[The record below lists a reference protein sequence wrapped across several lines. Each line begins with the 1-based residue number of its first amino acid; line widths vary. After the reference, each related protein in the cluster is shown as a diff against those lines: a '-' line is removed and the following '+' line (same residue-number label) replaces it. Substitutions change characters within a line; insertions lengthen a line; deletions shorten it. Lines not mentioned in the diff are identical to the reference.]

1 MSERRFIERD
11 PYAPIQYGYQVD
23 QVLCSGRSDF
33 QEYQVIT
40 NPFFGRIMIL
50 DGVVQLTERDEFFYH
65 EMLAHV
71 PLHSRQQPENVIVI
85 GGGDG
90 GAVREV
96 VRHDCVKNVWLVDID
111 PEVTRLSKE
120 YFPGVACGLSDPRVR
135 VLHEDGAA
143 FLRNFDGRA
152 DLVLVDSTDIV
163 GMAKVLFSPQFFGD
177 VNRVLTDDGLFVTL
191 SESLH
196 FHFPIVRDVQN
207 TMRDVFGHA
216 DLYTAPIATYG
227 GNWWCFA
234 VGHKGRGCRAKV
246 RPTVAGTRYYC
257 DEIHSG
263 CFLPD
268 FLYSRL
274 MDPSRDRF

>member
-1 MSERRFIERD
+1 
-11 PYAPIQYGYQVD
+11 
-23 QVLCSGRSDF
+23 
-33 QEYQVIT
+33 
-40 NPFFGRIMIL
+40 MIL

-120 YFPGVACGLSDPRVR
+120 YFPGGSCGLSDPRVR

-191 SESLH
+191 SDRFISTFPSWMSRTRCATSLVT
-196 FHFPIVRDVQN
+196 PTLPPRL
-207 TMRDVFGHA
+207 RP
-216 DLYTAPIATYG
+216 TAATG
-227 GNWWCFA
+227 GA
-234 VGHKGRGCRAKV
+234 AGRPQGPGCRAV
-246 RPTVAGTRYYC
+246 RLTVAGTG
-257 DEIHSG
+257 ITATNPPG
-263 CFLPD
+263 CF
-268 FLYSRL
+268 FRI
-274 MDPSRDRF
+274 FFTAG